1 MVRRSTSHAKVDD
14 GTFAV
19 RVRIKVPGGGLG
31 KRCGEIYRWLDERVG
46 REGYVFHGGGLLY
59 TNDVEAAAEC
69 IRAIG
74 LELAGLP
81 KETP

>member
-1 MVRRSTSHAKVDD
+1 MVRRSVPYAKVDD

-19 RVRIKVPGGGLG
+19 RVKIKVPGDGLG
-31 KRCGEIYRWLDERVG
+31 KRCNEIYRWLDERVG
-46 REGYVFHGGGLLY
+46 RQGYAFHGGGLLY
-59 TNDVEAAAEC
+59 MNDIEAAAEC
-69 IRAIG
+69 VKSIG